1 MIRCLAID
9 DEPLALRQLAAYI
22 GKIPFLELAGQCQSA
37 LEARKIMEDDMIDA
51 IFVDINMPDLNGM
64 DFVRSLAAP
73 PIVVFTTAYSEYA
86 VEGYKV
92 NAVDYLLKPFGL
104 DDFKRAAN
112 KVKKQYDLE
121 NAASVSQVDTDDAL
135 FFKTE
140 HRVVRININDIRY
153 IEGMSEYLKIYIDNQ
168 KATGGTAEHE
178 ETGRAIAHTHIH
190 AHTPFLYRQPEEDS
204 GGEQEPSHHGCRHLS
219 AHRRPVSRCVQ
230 RLSEHEIPRQ
240 INTES
245 AQRVDQQPHVQ
256 HRDNGCKS
264 IQECGIQQTVGI
276 LAHHPFG

>member
-135 FFKTE
+135 FFKTSTS
-140 HRVVRININDIRY
+140 
-153 IEGMSEYLKIYIDNQ
+153 MTSATS
-168 KATGGTAEHE
+168 KA
-178 ETGRAIAHTHIH
+178 
-190 AHTPFLYRQPEEDS
+190 
-204 GGEQEPSHHGCRHLS
+204 
-219 AHRRPVSRCVQ
+219 
-230 RLSEHEIPRQ
+230 
-240 INTES
+240 
-245 AQRVDQQPHVQ
+245 
-256 HRDNGCKS
+256 
-264 IQECGIQQTVGI
+264 
-276 LAHHPFG
+276 